1 MSLYQTEQKQ
11 AKTTRILVYPNITF
25 AKDLEKDSYIQVI
38 KKQITLLNEIR
49 DDLWFYL
56 ILPKEVP
63 SLVFDNVTQLI
74 VYLPTHSPTMRAH
87 FDTEAIKKVLPRE
100 YDFDLVMCHL
110 PEHAY
115 DLKNVLYNKTQH
127 VPKFFGYAHWF
138 DFKEVVNWPMDSFNK
153 SMIGLLEYDK
163 CYINTQHQKEMV
175 LKQAEEIFNSDT
187 LYKLSNILQVQH
199 IGVDSKDIVLDINEK
214 TFKKIVFN
222 HRPETY
228 GGWSVATTDGMMNGV
243 PYIMYGD
250 LYYEELNE
258 DADFFTNHVI
268 ALDLLNKY
276 LDNIEYRNKMA
287 DQALGCV
294 INDLVYKDEI
304 EKMSDYIDQLVEK
317 LPCVSQTE
325 KVDEIIEWIK
335 KEKVI
340 SKKNLIDRLNWGVG
354 IKFTQYRRRLL
365 TNPNIYDTIS
375 EYPNYCWSEK

>member
-1 MSLYQTEQKQ
+1 MSLYQTEQRQ

-187 LYKLSNILQVQH
+187 LYKLSNILEVQH

-228 GGWSVATTDGMMNGV
+228 KN
-243 PYIMYGD
+243 
-250 LYYEELNE
+250 
-258 DADFFTNHVI
+258 
-268 ALDLLNKY
+268 
-276 LDNIEYRNKMA
+276 
-287 DQALGCV
+287 
-294 INDLVYKDEI
+294 YKDFLELMDKLY
-304 EKMSDYIDQLVEK
+304 EQRQDFKVWVPLASKPDREYITVEK
-317 LPCVSQTE
+317 GD
-325 KVDEIIEWIK
+325 KD
-335 KEKVI
+335 
-340 SKKNLIDRLNWGVG
+340 
-354 IKFTQYRRRLL
+354 F
-365 TNPNIYDTIS
+365 
-375 EYPNYCWSEK
+375 